1 MHKRDTTGYQGDKKE
16 TKGTQKE
23 RLRGKRGEI
32 QGHKKETG
40 GTFMSHTRG
49 TPQGTRGELQ
59 AGAQNVN

>member
-1 MHKRDTTGYQGDKKE
+1 MKYR
-16 TKGTQKE
+16 GTRRKLEEHSRTRGAPQ
-23 RLRGKRGEI
+23 GKRGEI

-59 AGAQNVN
+59 ARAQNVN